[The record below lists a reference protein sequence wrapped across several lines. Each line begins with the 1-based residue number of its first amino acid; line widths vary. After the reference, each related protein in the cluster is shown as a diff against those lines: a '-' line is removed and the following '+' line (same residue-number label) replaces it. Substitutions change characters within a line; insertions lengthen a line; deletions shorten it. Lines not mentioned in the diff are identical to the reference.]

1 MGHERNKRR
10 FQAERLTRVAR
21 MAAGTTSKAYIE
33 HHLTNLTYG
42 KVPAGTPVCDAHG
55 ELTGDVLEQSSWIL
69 ARCDAQVDAMGFWAF
84 HVDSLAWSG
93 IMGFLFVLV
102 ASLVARRATAG
113 VPSGLL
119 NFVEMVVEFVDTS
132 VRDSFHGK
140 SKLIA
145 PLAMTIFCW
154 IFMMSSI
161 KLLPLDAASGLASLL
176 GLHYLKIVPTVDPNI
191 TLAMSFSVLGLV
203 IAFSIMNKGVGGFLG
218 ELAFHPFEA
227 KGFAKILFIPVN
239 FILETVALLAKPVSL
254 GLRLFGN
261 MFAGEFVFIL
271 LAAMMGYWQF
281 IGSVPWAIFHLL
293 VIPLQSFIFMILTIV
308 YLSMASESH

>member
-1 MGHERNKRR
+1 
-10 FQAERLTRVAR
+10 
-21 MAAGTTSKAYIE
+21 MAAETPTGYIK

-42 KVPAGTPVCDAHG
+42 EVPANTELCDGSVTETAQW
-55 ELTGDVLEQSSWIL
+55 VLASCNQE
-69 ARCDAQVDAMGFWAF
+69 VDAMGFWAF
-84 HVDSLAWSG
+84 HVDSLFWSG
-93 IMGFLFVLV
+93 LMGTLFVIV
-102 ASLVARRATAG
+102 GALVARRASSG
-113 VPSGLL
+113 VPTGIV
-119 NFVEMVVEFVDTS
+119 NFIEMVVEFVDTS

-161 KLLPLDAASGLASLL
+161 KLLPVDTASAIASAL
-176 GLHYLKIVPTVDPNI
+176 GLGYMKIVPTVDPNI

-203 IAFSIMNKGVGGFLG
+203 IAFSIMNKGVGGFFG

-227 KGFAKILFIPVN
+227 KGFAKLLFIPVN
-239 FILETVALLAKPVSL
+239 LILETVALLAKPVSL

-308 YLSMASESH
+308 YLSMASEQH

>member
-1 MGHERNKRR
+1 
-10 FQAERLTRVAR
+10 
-21 MAAGTTSKAYIE
+21 MAADTPTGYIK

-42 KVPAGTPVCDAHG
+42 EVPAGTPVCDAHG
-55 ELTGDVLEQSSWIL
+55 DLTGETFQQAAWIL
-69 ARCDAQVDAMGFWAF
+69 ARCDEQVQAMGFWAF
-84 HVDSLAWSG
+84 HVDSLFWSG
-93 IMGFLFVLV
+93 LMGLIFVGIF
-102 ASLVARRATAG
+102 SLVARRASAG
-113 VPSGLL
+113 VPSGVL

-145 PLAMTIFCW
+145 PLALTIFCW
-154 IFMMSSI
+154 VFIMSSI
-161 KLLPLDAASGLASLL
+161 KLLPVDTASAIAAAL
-176 GLHYLKIVPTVDPNI
+176 GLGYMKIVPTVDPNI

-203 IAFSIMNKGVGGFLG
+203 IAFSIMNKGVGGFFA

-227 KGFAKILFIPVN
+227 KGITKFLLVPVN
-239 FILETVALLAKPVSL
+239 LILEVVAMLAKPVSL

-281 IGSVPWAIFHLL
+281 VGSVPWAIFHLL

-308 YLSMASESH
+308 YLSMASEHH

>member
-1 MGHERNKRR
+1 
-10 FQAERLTRVAR
+10 
-21 MAAGTTSKAYIE
+21 MAADTPTGYIK

-42 KVPAGTPVCDAHG
+42 EVPAGTPVCDAHG
-55 ELTGDVLEQSSWIL
+55 QLTGETIEQASWIL

-84 HVDSLAWSG
+84 HVDSLFWSG
-93 IMGFLFVLV
+93 MMGTLFVLV
-102 ASLVARRATAG
+102 GMLVARRASAG
-113 VPSGLL
+113 IPTGLL

-161 KLLPLDAASGLASLL
+161 KLLPVDTASAIAAGL
-176 GLHYLKIVPTVDPNI
+176 GLGYMKIVPTVDPNI

-227 KGFAKILFIPVN
+227 KGFLKLVFIPVN
-239 FILETVALLAKPVSL
+239 LILETVALLAKPVSL

-308 YLSMASESH
+308 YLSMASEHH